1 MSKIL
6 IQVTI
11 WMNLENIVLSKKA
24 RHKRLYHSIDM
35 KFSEQE
41 NP

>member
-1 MSKIL
+1 MRKIL

-11 WMNLENIVLSKKA
+11 WMNIGNIMLSEKA
-24 RHKRLYHSIDM
+24 RHRRLYDSIDM
-35 KFSEQE
+35 KCSEQA

>member
-11 WMNLENIVLSKKA
+11 WMNIENIVLSKKA
-24 RHKRLYHSIDM
+24 RHNRLYDSIDM
-35 KFSEQE
+35 KCSEQAS
-41 NP
+41 P

>member
-11 WMNLENIVLSKKA
+11 WMNTENMLSEKA
-24 RHKRLYHSIDM
+24 RHKRLFDSIDM
-35 KFSEQE
+35 KCSEQA